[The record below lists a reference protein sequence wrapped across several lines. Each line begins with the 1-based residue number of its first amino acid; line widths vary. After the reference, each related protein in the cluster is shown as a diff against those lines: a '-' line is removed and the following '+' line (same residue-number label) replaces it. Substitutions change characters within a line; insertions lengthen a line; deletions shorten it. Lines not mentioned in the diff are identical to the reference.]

1 MNLSLTSVIVLTLL
15 KKTSLKHLFMF
26 FFFVQT
32 SGSLY
37 LLADLKLLLLV
48 SSGSAQTPLNQKKVE
63 DP

>member
-1 MNLSLTSVIVLTLL
+1 MNLSLTSVIVLIKNITE
-15 KKTSLKHLFMF
+15 TSLYLF

-37 LLADLKLLLLV
+37 LLADLKLLLSV
-48 SSGSAQTPLNQKKVE
+48 PSGSAQTPLNQKKVE

>member
-1 MNLSLTSVIVLTLL
+1 MNLSLTSVIVLIKNITE
-15 KKTSLKHLFMF
+15 TSLYF

-37 LLADLKLLLLV
+37 LLADLKLLLPV

>member
-1 MNLSLTSVIVLTLL
+1 MTLSLTSVIVLI
-15 KKTSLKHLFMF
+15 KNIAETSL

-37 LLADLKLLLLV
+37 LLADLKLLLSV
-48 SSGSAQTPLNQKKVE
+48 PSGSAQTPLNQKKVE